1 LTQGCSPNPLVWQ
14 CRRKRARDLLARG
27 PPTQWRVK
35 WLLAAAV
42 AEGRAGGFLGARCSV
57 AHREFSGI
65 SHIRFSMGVS
75 AKVAALHTVE
85 RDPIARAS
93 CSHAAL
99 PSKRCAARQRVQL
112 RNGVIGGAVTEL
124 QSLIPAGDLRS
135 STSLLEDR
143 HKRPLTALAPLSRS
157 GDLADFPTDSYFS

>member
-1 LTQGCSPNPLVWQ
+1 MIDELDRVCCW
-14 CRRKRARDLLARG
+14 KDLLARG

-35 WLLAAAV
+35 RLPAAAV
-42 AEGRAGGFLGARCSV
+42 AEGRAGGFLGARCSA

-85 RDPIARAS
+85 RNPIARAS

-99 PSKRCAARQRVQL
+99 PSKRCAAQL
-112 RNGVIGGAVTEL
+112 RRSLSNGRVGRLETL
-124 QSLIPAGDLRS
+124 RTSQQLLMSL
-135 STSLLEDR
+135 TLLTIFSEVSFAHR
-143 HKRPLTALAPLSRS
+143 
-157 GDLADFPTDSYFS
+157 LADGERSQRS

>member
-1 LTQGCSPNPLVWQ
+1 MIDELDRVCCW
-14 CRRKRARDLLARG
+14 KDLLARR

-35 WLLAAAV
+35 RLLAAAV

-85 RDPIARAS
+85 RDPFARAS

-99 PSKRCAARQRVQL
+99 PSKRCAAQL
-112 RNGVIGGAVTEL
+112 RRSLSNGRG
-124 QSLIPAGDLRS
+124 RS
-135 STSLLEDR
+135 SR
-143 HKRPLTALAPLSRS
+143 
-157 GDLADFPTDSYFS
+157 DLADFPTDSYVPYVVNDFSEVSFVHRLADGERSPRS

>member
-1 LTQGCSPNPLVWQ
+1 M
-14 CRRKRARDLLARG
+14 LARG
-27 PPTQWRVK
+27 
-35 WLLAAAV
+35 AAV
-42 AEGRAGGFLGARCSV
+42 EAVLSPTTRS
-57 AHREFSGI
+57 I
-65 SHIRFSMGVS
+65 
-75 AKVAALHTVE
+75 
-85 RDPIARAS
+85 
-93 CSHAAL
+93 
-99 PSKRCAARQRVQL
+99 